1 MGKSASISVNY
12 FPIDSVENN
21 YLKVKNFLDYNL
33 NANNSLFITPIEE
46 KDFKSFNQ
54 NFGVEN
60 LLPAS
65 ELKSTDDEYAIYY
78 PKIITLTNVNELRK
92 LSSPPYDIKWN
103 KDDKNPNGKVVI
115 AIIHRGVKENGIIR
129 YEEYSTVKIVDDTG
143 KSTITYDDLSKFPE
157 NSELDILIGRGNQ
170 EEIDGII
177 VTATTTDL
185 VNSKNY

>member
-1 MGKSASISVNY
+1 M
-12 FPIDSVENN
+12 
-21 YLKVKNFLDYNL
+21 
-33 NANNSLFITPIEE
+33 
-46 KDFKSFNQ
+46 
-54 NFGVEN
+54 
-60 LLPAS
+60 
-65 ELKSTDDEYAIYY
+65 
-78 PKIITLTNVNELRK
+78 TNVNELRK